1 MIILMLT
8 ILLTACYTK
17 ETNLARSDD
26 INHYCNIY
34 KKIPNHVLLKF
45 KDSAFTLEDL
55 TEIAKNEKQYLKRKC
70 YEN

>member
-1 MIILMLT
+1 MTVLTLM

-17 ETNLARSDD
+17 ETNLVRSDD

-34 KKIPNHVLLKF
+34 QKIPNHVLLKF
-45 KDSAFTLEDL
+45 KDSTFTLEDL

-70 YEN
+70 DEN

>member
-1 MIILMLT
+1 MTVLTLM

-34 KKIPNHVLLKF
+34 QKIPNHVLLKF
-45 KDSAFTLEDL
+45 KDSTFTLEDL
-55 TEIAKNEKQYLKRKC
+55 TEIATNEKQYLKRKC
-70 YEN
+70 DGN

>member
-17 ETNLARSDD
+17 KTSLVRSDD

-34 KKIPNHVLLKF
+34 QKIPNHVLLKF
-45 KDSAFTLEDL
+45 KDSTFTLEDL

-70 YEN
+70 HEN

>member
-17 ETNLARSDD
+17 ETNLVRSDD

-34 KKIPNHVLLKF
+34 QKIPNHVLLKF
-45 KDSAFTLEDL
+45 KSSIFTLEDL
-55 TEIAKNEKQYLKRKC
+55 TEIATNEKQYLKRKC